1 MKVATLVASLLPF
14 LAKDAKPEDIT
25 AAIDAQLALD
35 KSAKDA
41 KDKAAA
47 DKAAK
52 DKAAADGVL
61 NLEGPET
68 EIVYNSASDEDDD
81 GDLNGMDEKEK
92 AAYKMG
98 KDRAKKAADAKAAK
112 DGNWGLGGKDKK
124 AMDAAIKGA
133 VDTAVK
139 GAVGARD
146 ALHDA
151 RRKVEPILGAVAYDS
166 AEDVYKAALVK
177 LGITVDGVPPA
188 AYGAMLDVAVKSA
201 PQLASDGAPAGGK
214 VQTMSEAFPGFD
226 RIRR

>member
-35 KSAKDA
+35 KSAKDKAA
-41 KDKAAA
+41 KDAADKAAA
-47 DKAAK
+47 DKAA
-52 DKAAADGVL
+52 ADAVL

-81 GDLNGMDEKEK
+81 GDLNGMDAKEK
-92 AAYKMG
+92 AAYALG

-124 AMDAAIKGA
+124 AMDAAIDSRVTAA
-133 VDTAVK
+133 VA
-139 GAVGARD
+139 ARD

-151 RRKVEPILGAVAYDS
+151 RRKVEPIIGAVAYDS
-166 AEDVYKAALVK
+166 AEEVYKAALVK
-177 LGITVDGVPPA
+177 LGIAVDSVPPA
-188 AYGAMLDVAVKSA
+188 AYGAMLDVAVKASGAA
-201 PQLASDGAPAGGK
+201 PELATDGSTGK
-214 VQTMSEAFPGFD
+214 VKSMSEAFPGFD